1 MEIFYAD
8 RVDGNLLILGPDEST
23 HCAKVLRHRPGD
35 VIDVADGNGNLY
47 GCRIS
52 SISPKEVCAVAESC
66 RKGWGDHPYRLT
78 MAVCPTKNTDRYEWF
93 AEKAAEMGVDSIVP
107 VIGEHSERRN
117 LREDRL
123 QRILL
128 SAAKQ
133 SLKARLPELC
143 PSESVMEFVSAG
155 REGLKLVA
163 CCFEDGSLPRVS
175 MKQAVEEYM
184 SREYPCFHGGAQPYE
199 DGVGMDA
206 EKAPASAAELRGL
219 DGHVP
224 EITVLIGPEG
234 DFSAGE
240 VAAAISAGYL
250 PVHLGSSRLRTET
263 AAVFAVASVY
273 ELLSM

>member
-52 SISPKEVCAVAESC
+52 SISPKEVCAVVESC
-66 RKGWGDHPYRLT
+66 RNGWGEHPYRLT
-78 MAVCPTKNTDRYEWF
+78 MAVCPTKNADRYEWF
-93 AEKAAEMGVDSIVP
+93 VEKAVEMGVDRIVP
-107 VIGEHSERRN
+107 VVGEHSERQN
-117 LREDRL
+117 LRADRL
-123 QRILL
+123 QRVLL

-143 PSESVMEFVSAG
+143 ESESVRDFVTAG
-155 REGLKLVA
+155 REGQKLVA
-163 CCFEDGSLPRVS
+163 CCFEDGSHPRVS
-175 MKQAVEEYM
+175 MKQAVQEYI
-184 SREYPCFHGGAQPYE
+184 SREYPCFRGGAQPYRDGE
-199 DGVGMDA
+199 DADTT
-206 EKAPASAAELRGL
+206 PASAAAAELCGP
-219 DGHVP
+219 DGHIP

-240 VAAAISAGYL
+240 VAAAISSGYQ
-250 PVHLGSSRLRTET
+250 PVHLGPSRLRTET